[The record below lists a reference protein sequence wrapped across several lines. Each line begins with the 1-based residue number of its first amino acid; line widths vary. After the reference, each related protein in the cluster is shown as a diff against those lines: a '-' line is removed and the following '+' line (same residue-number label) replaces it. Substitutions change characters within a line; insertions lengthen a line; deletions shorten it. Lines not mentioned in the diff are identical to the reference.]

1 MARTTDK
8 FELPAED
15 YEFLQEFTK
24 SGTAKVRQIKR
35 GLALLKLH
43 EGLSIKQISKD
54 LGLSESML
62 YLFRRKYLKEGLQ
75 TSLHDK
81 ARSGRPRGITGRDRA
96 KVTALACSDAPKGH
110 ARWTLRLLADK
121 AVELGYIEKGSL
133 SHESVSQILK
143 KTNSG
148 RI

>member
-8 FELPAED
+8 FELPQED
-15 YEFLQEFTK
+15 FDFLQDFTQ
-24 SGTAKVRQIKR
+24 SGTAKVREIKR

-43 EGLSIKQISKD
+43 EGLSIRQISKD
-54 LGLSESML
+54 LNLSESTL
-62 YLFRRKYLKEGLQ
+62 YNLRRKYLREGLQ
-75 TSLHDK
+75 GSLHDK
-81 ARSGRPRGITGRDRA
+81 PRSGRPREITGLERA

-133 SHESVSQILK
+133 SHECVSQILK